1 MKIISVSIVCILL
14 FGCIDNHNKNQA
26 IDISIEKEIRE
37 RIVKIKTIAKQN
49 DTVFVDPDEVDKKIR
64 DLILI
69 SKDIENLRAS
79 VNLAN
84 QYFIELSRRFGLNV
98 DDFQKING
106 GMHVDDIASALKQN
120 EMIFLNHI
128 LLKTGVEAV
137 PMHTAR

>member
-1 MKIISVSIVCILL
+1 MKIMSVSIVCILL

-49 DTVFVDPDEVDKKIR
+49 DTVFVDPDEVDNKIR

-69 SKDIENLRAS
+69 SKDIENLSAS

-84 QYFIELSRRFGLNV
+84 QYFIELSRRFGINII
-98 DDFQKING
+98 DFQKINAS
-106 GMHVDDIASALKQN
+106 MHVDDIASTLKQN

-128 LLKTGVEAV
+128 LLKTGTEAV

>member
-26 IDISIEKEIRE
+26 IDISIEKEIKE

-49 DTVFVDPDEVDKKIR
+49 DTVFVDPDEVDKKIG

-69 SKDIENLRAS
+69 SKDIENLKACA
-79 VNLAN
+79 NLSN
-84 QYFIELSRRFGLNV
+84 QYFIELSRRFGLNI
-98 DDFQKING
+98 DDFQKINT
-106 GMHVDDIASALKQN
+106 GMHVDDIASTLKQN

>member
-1 MKIISVSIVCILL
+1 MKIISVSIVFILL

-128 LLKTGVEAV
+128 LLKTGVETV